1 MHYKRKSSWRSQF
14 GERGTGSGEG
24 AWERVVAKMPRGA
37 WSWERF
43 CWAQLAGARD
53 GLGEGVKE

>member
-1 MHYKRKSSWRSQF
+1 MGK
-14 GERGTGSGEG
+14 G
-24 AWERVVAKMPRGA
+24 AWERVVAKMPKGA

-53 GLGEGVKE
+53 GLGEGVEE